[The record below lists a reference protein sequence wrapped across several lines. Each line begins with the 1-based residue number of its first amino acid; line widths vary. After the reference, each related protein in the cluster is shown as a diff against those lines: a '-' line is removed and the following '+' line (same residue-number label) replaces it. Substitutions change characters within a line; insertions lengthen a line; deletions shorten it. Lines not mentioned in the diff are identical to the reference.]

1 MKAISNSLDLDS
13 ADSRQK
19 LISAALELFSMKGFH
34 AVSVREIC
42 DRAQVNVSLIS
53 YYFTGKQGLLSAVM
67 EELVKSSVS
76 STNEL
81 MNFKTLKDYE
91 MRLRDFIN
99 NSIDFYL
106 EHSSLMKLFLDELER
121 GHPEAEKVFSETLY
135 KKWDRLHSF
144 IQKGIDAGYVRSANG
159 NYKAITVQI
168 LAPFFNLM
176 RADSCSF
183 KFYQVSLADQ
193 KFRQDLCEQVIY
205 TVIKS

>member
-1 MKAISNSLDLDS
+1 MKSTNNSHDIGS
-13 ADSRQK
+13 TDSRQK

-53 YYFTGKQGLLSAVM
+53 YYFTGKQGLLGAVM
-67 EELVKSSVS
+67 EELIKSSVS
-76 STNEL
+76 STDEL
-81 MNFKTLKDYE
+81 MNFSSVTEYE

-99 NSIDFYL
+99 NSVDFYL
-106 EHSSLMKLFLDELER
+106 ENSSLMKLFLDELER

-135 KKWDRLHSF
+135 KKWDRLHFF
-144 IQKGIDAGYVRSANG
+144 IQKGIEAGYLRSANG
-159 NYKAITVQI
+159 NYKAIAVQI

-176 RADSCSF
+176 RADLCSF

-193 KFRQDLCEQVIY
+193 KFRQDLCEQVIH
-205 TVIKS
+205 TVINS